1 MRVLHILNELKP
13 SGVEV
18 MLYTAAPYWHEQGLE
33 GHILCTGS
41 VVGEYAA
48 KLEEAGYNIN
58 HIPLSRSHDFLLSVY
73 RFLKQ
78 QHYDAIHIHTER
90 ANFWYA
96 LLAFISG
103 NRCIIR
109 SIQNVFP
116 FRTMLRLKR
125 FIQRGIMQRILGVKM
140 VSASPSVKY
149 TEWKTFRNPSVVI
162 PNWFDSST
170 FKPPSRNDRY
180 VARKTLGISNDVMI
194 ITSVGGCWSFK
205 NHSSIIEAVARLP
218 KAASILYLHVGPEM
232 DGHPERRLAETMGA
246 SDRVRFLG
254 SVINI
259 APILYASD
267 VYAMCS
273 FYEGFGVAAT
283 EAMGAGLPAILSDVP
298 GLRDFRE
305 VCKDIYWVEPTPEST
320 LEAIHYFLDLPASDR
335 REAGLR
341 LSSCVHRHYGVK
353 AGAGAYGQLYRNSK
367 H

>member
-1 MRVLHILNELKP
+1 MHVLHIMNELKP

-18 MLYTAAPYWHEQGLE
+18 MLYTAAPYWHGQGLG

-41 VVGEYAA
+41 VLGEYAA
-48 KLEEAGYNIN
+48 KLEEAGYNIH

-73 RFLKQ
+73 RLLKK

-90 ANFWYA
+90 GNVWYA

-116 FRTMLRLKR
+116 FRKMLRLKR
-125 FIQRGIMQRILGVKM
+125 CIQRGIMQRILGVKM

-162 PNWFDSST
+162 PNWFDST
-170 FKPPSRNDRY
+170 KFKPPSRNDRY
-180 VARKTLGISNDVMI
+180 VARKTLGISDDVMI

-205 NHSSIIEAVARLP
+205 NHSSIIEAVAKLP
-218 KAASILYLHVGPEM
+218 KAAAILYLHVGPEM

-254 SVINI
+254 SVMNI

-267 VYAMCS
+267 VYVMPS
-273 FYEGFGVAAT
+273 LYEGFGVAAT
-283 EAMGAGLPAILSDVP
+283 EAMGVGLPAILSDVP
-298 GLRDFRE
+298 GLSDFRDRCE
-305 VCKDIYWVEPTPEST
+305 DIYWVEPTYESIAKAMVHFLNMPE
-320 LEAIHYFLDLPASDR
+320 FDR
-335 REAGLR
+335 REAGSR
-341 LSSCVHRHYGVK
+341 LSRDVHRHF
-353 AGAGAYGQLYRNSK
+353 AMENGARLYAELYRTSK
-367 H
+367 R